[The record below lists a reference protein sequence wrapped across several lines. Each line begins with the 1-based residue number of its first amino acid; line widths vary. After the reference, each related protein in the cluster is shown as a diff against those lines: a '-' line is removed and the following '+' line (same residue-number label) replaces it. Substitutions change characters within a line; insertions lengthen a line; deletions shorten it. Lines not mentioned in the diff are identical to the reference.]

1 MKIEHF
7 YITKIIAYIS
17 IIPYFIIFIFTIRSF
32 NSSNIIHILNLQL
45 IIATIAN
52 TSTYYFPFYD
62 DNKSISC
69 KIQSLLCFSTMFIT
83 SFIVMF
89 ITYLN
94 IKLFT
99 NTAKYE
105 AKKGRL
111 YIFNIMCWLFP
122 ISLSIGLYFK
132 GSIKQDKFNYC
143 YFDDDFTINFS
154 ALANI
159 IVFVVNIYLFIKLR
173 REVKEYLWKNNKE
186 QEYKEYS
193 RQFRKFN
200 VFIIYVA
207 STFILD
213 WHDTVM
219 FYQKKELNWVSISR
233 NIIECSMFP
242 IICGI
247 FCINQSNIKDIN
259 KILCCKKKE
268 AINEELNV
276 LFDPGSINTSL
287 SSSILQS

>member
-1 MKIEHF
+1 
-7 YITKIIAYIS
+7 
-17 IIPYFIIFIFTIRSF
+17 
-32 NSSNIIHILNLQL
+32 
-45 IIATIAN
+45 
-52 TSTYYFPFYD
+52 
-62 DNKSISC
+62 
-69 KIQSLLCFSTMFIT
+69 MFIT

-219 FYQKKELNWVSISR
+219 FYQKKELN
-233 NIIECSMFP
+233 
-242 IICGI
+242 
-247 FCINQSNIKDIN
+247 
-259 KILCCKKKE
+259 
-268 AINEELNV
+268 
-276 LFDPGSINTSL
+276 
-287 SSSILQS
+287 